1 MKRLSRFRRHPYES
15 IEGESFNI
23 LGGAQFQSPSRRNI
37 GRPLAA
43 LLLSLSLAACG
54 GDVEARPAPQ
64 APPDESPPSSSGFF
78 PESEAAATGPTSS
91 PDEAQG
97 PLIQVQMDGG
107 AAVMFRLNGSA
118 AASSLYRQLPLSV
131 GIEDYA
137 GSEKIFYPP
146 EGLDTSGAPLAQG
159 PAGTLAYYEPWGDV
173 ALFYGNCGG
182 ASGLYALGE
191 AVSGA
196 ELIPSL
202 AGEVQIDKAEED
214 ALPQEA
220 KIPAPAPQAPQQKP
234 ASPMESTAMPQL
246 QITVG
251 DKRFAATLNDNETAR
266 ALIQMLPL
274 TLRMSEMN
282 GNEKYYYFSDSLPAD
297 AGRPSEIQAGDLML
311 YGSDCLVLFYES
323 FSTSHRYT
331 TIGRIDDPAGLSE
344 ALGARE
350 AAVSFRVAE

>member
-1 MKRLSRFRRHPYES
+1 M
-15 IEGESFNI
+15 
-23 LGGAQFQSPSRRNI
+23 
-37 GRPLAA
+37 
-43 LLLSLSLAACG
+43 
-54 GDVEARPAPQ
+54 EARPAPQ
-64 APPDESPPSSSGFF
+64 APPDESPPSSSGSL

-97 PLIQVQMDGG
+97 PLIQVQIDGG

-146 EGLDTSGAPLAQG
+146 EGLDTSRAPLAQG

-202 AGEVQIDKAEED
+202 AGEVQIDKVEED

-234 ASPMESTAMPQL
+234 ASPMENTAMPQL

-251 DKRFAATLNDNETAR
+251 DKRFAVTLNDNETAR
-266 ALIQMLPL
+266 ALMQMLPL

-311 YGSDCLVLFYES
+311 YSSDCLVLFYES

-344 ALGARE
+344 ALGAGE